1 MGPTR
6 RRTCMESTADWDV
19 IVVGAGL
26 AGLCAA
32 ATARRAGRRVVVL
45 EAHGPGG
52 RARTVERHGFVLNMG
67 AHALYRHGAGIG
79 VLAKLGVVPT
89 GVAPPLAR
97 YRALAGGR
105 LHVLPTG
112 PGSLLRTGAVGPRS
126 KVRLARLLGTLPRRR
141 TDTLGFLSAT
151 EWLTRQKLRPD
162 AEALLSALLR
172 LGTYASDFDQ
182 LSADA
187 AVSQLQIAASGG
199 VLYLHGGWAQLI
211 DALSVSL
218 DVRTGVE
225 VTGLDRVAGRVEV
238 LTGEGSLTAPQVV
251 VAAGGPSAVRRV
263 LPGDPGW
270 NELGPP
276 VTAACLDLGVHRTPV
291 PGYVLSL
298 DDPVYAT
305 VQSPPAHQAPDGQA
319 VMAAIRYGARGADQD
334 RPELERLVAR
344 AGVGSDDIVTRRFL
358 AHMTVAGA
366 MPRPSSGGLSGRP
379 RVVDSGLP
387 GVTVAGDWV
396 GPHGLLADAALAS
409 GHAAGLLSGQD
420 RPGSSIVVA

>member
-1 MGPTR
+1 MGRPR
-6 RRTCMESTADWDV
+6 RRECMESAADWDV

-32 ATARRAGRRVVVL
+32 ATARQAGSRVVVL

-52 RARTVERHGFVLNMG
+52 RARTVERDGFVLNMG
-67 AHALYRHGAGIG
+67 AHALYRHGAGIR

-89 GVAPPLAR
+89 GAAPPLGR

-105 LHVLPTG
+105 LHALPTG
-112 PGSLLRTGAVGPRS
+112 PGSLFRTGVVGSRS
-126 KVRLARLLGTLPRRR
+126 KAQLARLLGTLPRRR
-141 TDTLGFLSAT
+141 TDNLGFLSAT
-151 EWLTRQKLRPD
+151 EWLARRKLRPD
-162 AEALLSALLR
+162 AESVVSALLR
-172 LGTYASDFDQ
+172 LSTYASDFDQ

-199 VLYLHGGWAQLI
+199 VLYLHGGWAQLV
-211 DALSVSL
+211 DALSATL
-218 DVRTGVE
+218 EVRTGVE
-225 VTGLDRVAGRVEV
+225 ASGLDRAAGRLEV
-238 LTGEGSLTAPQVV
+238 RTGQGSLTARRVV

-276 VTAACLDLGVHRTPV
+276 VTAACLDLGIRRIPD
-291 PGYVLSL
+291 PGYILSL

-319 VMAAIRYGARGADQD
+319 VVAAIRYGARGADHD
-334 RPELERLVAR
+334 RQELERLVAR
-344 AGVGSDDIVTRRFL
+344 AGVGPDDIVTRRFL
-358 AHMTVAGA
+358 AHMTVSGA
-366 MPRPSSGGLSGRP
+366 MPRPASGGLSGRP
-379 RVVDSGLP
+379 RVVDSGVP

-420 RPGSSIVVA
+420 RPDSSIVVA